1 MEKKERKKN
10 VIFHC
15 IFLSFSLYEQR
26 SIPTSSHFLN
36 DFIRITLPSYP
47 LGCVVLIIVL
57 VPDVSWTCQSLS
69 FAREKHCVPS
79 DAVTGPTWN
88 SIWIQVQGL
97 ALLYPWTTLIFS
109 SQHHPGWRVTTSNPP
124 PCAAMV
130 ALRNE
135 VGFLFVKQ
143 ISIHSIEEWIYFQH
157 LRKAKPAR
165 MRQKLNFPQSTPSEL
180 ALKCI
185 IRMSMG
191 ILHYLFPYW
200 AYFADQ
206 HTQAISLTEM
216 LLAKKLT

>member
-1 MEKKERKKN
+1 
-10 VIFHC
+10 
-15 IFLSFSLYEQR
+15 
-26 SIPTSSHFLN
+26 
-36 DFIRITLPSYP
+36 
-47 LGCVVLIIVL
+47 
-57 VPDVSWTCQSLS
+57 
-69 FAREKHCVPS
+69 
-79 DAVTGPTWN
+79 
-88 SIWIQVQGL
+88 
-97 ALLYPWTTLIFS
+97 
-109 SQHHPGWRVTTSNPP
+109 
-124 PCAAMV
+124 MV

-157 LRKAKPAR
+157 LRIAKPAR

-206 HTQAISLTEM
+206 YTQAISLTEM